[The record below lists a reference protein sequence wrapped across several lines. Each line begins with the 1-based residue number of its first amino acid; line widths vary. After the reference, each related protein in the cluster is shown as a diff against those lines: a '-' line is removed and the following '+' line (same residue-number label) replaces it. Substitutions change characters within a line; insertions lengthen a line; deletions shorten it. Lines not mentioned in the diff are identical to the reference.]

1 MINALLAMEKYN
13 ADRDINGNNGR
24 QVFLEISTIH
34 FCDILV
40 WWIYLCK
47 TWFGIYR
54 TNDNAGGPL
63 RHCSVYFITIC
74 SLVFETLASLY
85 SPLGRF
91 SANWIPTSVCIFRF
105 ELSCL

>member
-24 QVFLEISTIH
+24 QVFLEIGTIH

-47 TWFGIYR
+47 TWSGIYR
-54 TNDNAGGPL
+54 TNDTSGGSVW
-63 RHCSVYFITIC
+63 HCSVLAITLY
-74 SLVFETLASLY
+74 SLVF
-85 SPLGRF
+85 
-91 SANWIPTSVCIFRF
+91 
-105 ELSCL
+105 